1 MESTERIA
9 FSLQKGGVGK
19 TACCIHLAGAYAER
33 NQRVLLVDLDGQG
46 GLTEGIGRRDAYG
59 RSPSIVDALTSYTN
73 GKQVDP
79 QELIVS
85 REPFDLI
92 PAHRDLST
100 LSEQLSKD
108 RAWFR
113 RLDQLLSEIDG
124 PYDYVLID
132 SPPELSRV
140 SDSALIASGNVVI
153 PMIPEE
159 PAARGLEKMVTD
171 QIRPIREDLGE
182 DLEITAIVPNRVLD
196 SGETER
202 VISGLREGFQDLV
215 SPVHIR
221 KRVDIPRAWR
231 EGKTLFEHA
240 PESDMCPRFLELSKY
255 VERRLNT
262 FNTAE
267 MEAQV

>member
-1 MESTERIA
+1 MERIA

-19 TACCIHLAGAYAER
+19 TAITIHLAGAFAER
-33 NQRVLLVDLDGQG
+33 GKRVLLVDLDGQG

-73 GKQVDP
+73 GQQVNP
-79 QELIVS
+79 QDLLVS

-92 PAHRDLST
+92 PAHRDIAQ
-100 LSEQLSKD
+100 LSERLGQD

-113 RLDQLLSEIDG
+113 RLDQLLSEIEE

-132 SPPELSRV
+132 APPELSRV
-140 SDSALIASGNVVI
+140 SDSALIAAGNVVI

-171 QIRPIREDLGE
+171 QIKPIRQDLGE
-182 DLEITAIVPNRVLD
+182 DLEITTIVPNRVLD

-221 KRVDIPRAWR
+221 KRVSIPRAWR
-231 EGKTLFEHA
+231 QGKTLFEHA
-240 PESDMCPRFLELSKY
+240 PDSDMCPRFLELSEY
-255 VERRLNT
+255 IENRINT
-262 FNTAE
+262 SNTTYTE
-267 MEAQV
+267 VTHE